1 MPSMGKV
8 GAAVDNAMME
18 SFWARM
24 QTELLNRRKWNTRVK
39 LAGEIFEY
47 LEIFH
52 NRSRPHSSL
61 GMLTPVEFEQAQA
74 QLVGPA

>member
-8 GAAVDNAMME
+8 GSAVDNAMME

-24 QTELLNRRKWNTRVK
+24 QTELLDRSKWNTRLQ
-39 LAGEIFEY
+39 LANEIFEY

-52 NRSRPHSSL
+52 NRMRRHSSL
-61 GMLTPVEFEQAQA
+61 GVLTQIEFENANGE
-74 QLVGPA
+74 LIETT